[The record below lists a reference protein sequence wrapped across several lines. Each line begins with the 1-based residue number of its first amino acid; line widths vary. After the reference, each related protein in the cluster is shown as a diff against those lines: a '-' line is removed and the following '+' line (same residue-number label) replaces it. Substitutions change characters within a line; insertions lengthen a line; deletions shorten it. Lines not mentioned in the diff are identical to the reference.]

1 MKSLYGKFLF
11 FTIGIMI
18 SSALIAYLIVN
29 TYYHQH
35 MRAQNDEKNMTIVEN
50 IADFIHS
57 QNDDVDL
64 EEFLST
70 QSDVGYKL
78 ILFDEEAN
86 KMLFGNDF
94 RLDNLPV
101 ETVYDVLSG
110 KQYHGMRDLPKET
123 FVTGYFSDESANTV
137 GTPFTYKGKT
147 YALFL
152 RPDIKMLFS
161 EVHILLAGL
170 SVGMAIISLIAMLF
184 VARKLIQPISVLTEA
199 TKKVGAEQF
208 SFTLPTNRGDEIGEL
223 ATSFQ
228 KMADQLRESD
238 EMRKQFIND
247 VSHDFQTPLQNIKGY
262 AALIRDEQTT
272 KADRK
277 TYTEII
283 TSETERL
290 SELTKQLLVL
300 TSLDSLSEPLK
311 MKEVHLDQQLK
322 EVLTRYRW
330 LMEDKGISLTA
341 EISPISIHGN
351 AAYLEKVWENIL
363 SNALKYSSFGGTIKV
378 TVFQEE
384 SNVIIVIKDTGIG
397 IKSENIPLI
406 FNRFYRV
413 DEARHSGIEGTGL
426 GLAIVQQVVELHNGT
441 INIDSKL
448 GIGTTFTIR
457 LPIEM

>member
-1 MKSLYGKFLF
+1 MKSLYGKFLL

-18 SSALIAYLIVN
+18 SSALLAFLIVN
-29 TYYHQH
+29 TYYHQQ
-35 MRAQNDEKNMTIVEN
+35 MRAQNDEKNMTIAES

-78 ILFDEEAN
+78 ILFDEDAN

-101 ETVYDVLSG
+101 ESVYDVLSG

-123 FVTGYFSDESANTV
+123 FVTGFFSDESANTV
-137 GTPFTYKGKT
+137 GTSFTYKGKT

-161 EVHILLAGL
+161 EVHILLGGL
-170 SVGMAIISLIAMLF
+170 SVGMAVLSLLAMLF

-228 KMADQLRESD
+228 KMAEQLRESD

-262 AALIRDEQTT
+262 ADLLQEKQITEAERVEYT
-272 KADRK
+272 K
-277 TYTEII
+277 II
-283 TSETERL
+283 KSETERL
-290 SELTKQLLVL
+290 SVLTKQLLLL
-300 TSLDSLSEPLK
+300 TSLDSLSYELK
-311 MKEVHLDQQLK
+311 MEPIQLGEQIK
-322 EVLTRYRW
+322 QVLQRYRW
-330 LMEDKGISLTA
+330 LMEEKNISL
-341 EISPISIHGN
+341 ISAIGSISISGSED
-351 AAYLEKVWENIL
+351 YLEKVWENIL
-363 SNALKYSSFGGTIKV
+363 SNALKFTPTGGRIEITAV
-378 TVFQEE
+378 ENQDWVLVSVQD
-384 SNVIIVIKDTGIG
+384 SGIG
-397 IKSENIPLI
+397 IEEENIPHL
-406 FNRFYRV
+406 FDRFYRV
-413 DEARHSGIEGTGL
+413 DDARHQDIEGTGL
-426 GLAIVQQVVELHNGT
+426 GLAIVKQVVELHEGKIEVESKPNQGT
-441 INIDSKL
+441 IFKIS
-448 GIGTTFTIR
+448 
-457 LPIEM
+457 LPK

>member
-18 SSALIAYLIVN
+18 SSALLAFLIVN
-29 TYYHQH
+29 TYYHQQ
-35 MRAQNDEKNMTIVEN
+35 MRAQNDEKNMTIAES
-50 IADFIHS
+50 IANFIHL
-57 QNDDVDL
+57 QNDDIDL

-78 ILFDEEAN
+78 ILFDEDAN

-101 ETVYDVLSG
+101 ESVYDVLSG

-123 FVTGYFSDESANTV
+123 FVTGFFSDESANTV
-137 GTPFTYKGKT
+137 GTSFTYKGKT

-161 EVHILLAGL
+161 EVHILLGGL
-170 SVGMAIISLIAMLF
+170 SVGMAVISLLAMLF

-228 KMADQLRESD
+228 KMAEQLRESD

-262 AALIRDEQTT
+262 ADLLQEKQITEAERVEYT
-272 KADRK
+272 K
-277 TYTEII
+277 II
-283 TSETERL
+283 KSETERL
-290 SELTKQLLVL
+290 SVLTKQLLLL
-300 TSLDSLSEPLK
+300 TSLDSLSYELK
-311 MKEVHLDQQLK
+311 MKPIQLDEQIKQ
-322 EVLTRYRW
+322 VLQRYRW
-330 LMEDKGISLTA
+330 LMEEKNISL
-341 EISPISIHGN
+341 ISAIGSISISGSE
-351 AAYLEKVWENIL
+351 AYLLNFRR
-363 SNALKYSSFGGTIKV
+363 LK
-378 TVFQEE
+378 
-384 SNVIIVIKDTGIG
+384 
-397 IKSENIPLI
+397 
-406 FNRFYRV
+406 
-413 DEARHSGIEGTGL
+413 
-426 GLAIVQQVVELHNGT
+426 
-441 INIDSKL
+441 
-448 GIGTTFTIR
+448 
-457 LPIEM
+457 

>member
-1 MKSLYGKFLF
+1 MKSLYGKFLL

-18 SSALIAYLIVN
+18 FSALIAFLIVN
-29 TYYHQH
+29 TYYHQQ
-35 MRAQNDEKNMTIVEN
+35 MRAQNDEKNMGIAEN
-50 IADFIHS
+50 IAEFIHS
-57 QNDDVDL
+57 QDNINL

-70 QSDVGYKL
+70 QADVGYKL

-86 KMLFGNDF
+86 KVLFGNDF
-94 RLDNLPV
+94 RVDNLPV
-101 ETVYDVLSG
+101 DSVQDVLSG

-123 FVTGYFSDESANTV
+123 FVTGFFSDESANTV
-137 GTPFTYKGKT
+137 GAPFTYKGKT

-161 EVHILLAGL
+161 EVHILLGGL
-170 SVGMAIISLIAMLF
+170 SVGMAVISLIAMLF
-184 VARKLIQPISVLTEA
+184 VARKLVQPISVLTEA

-208 SFTLPTNRGDEIGEL
+208 SLTLPTNRGDEIGEL

-228 KMADQLRESD
+228 KMAEQLRESD

-262 AALIRDEQTT
+262 AALIHDEQTT
-272 KADRK
+272 DVDRQA
-277 TYTEII
+277 YTEII

-290 SELTKQLLVL
+290 SELTKQLLLL
-300 TSLDSLSEPLK
+300 TSLDSSSEPLE

-330 LMEDKGISLTA
+330 LMAEKEISLTA

-363 SNALKYSSFGGTIKV
+363 SNALKYSSAGGSIKV
-378 TVFQEE
+378 IASQE
-384 SNVIIVIKDTGIG
+384 SSDIIVVIKDTGIG
-397 IKSENIPLI
+397 MKPENIPLI

-426 GLAIVQQVVELHNGT
+426 GLAIVQQVVDLHHGT
-441 INIDSKL
+441 IKVDSEL
-448 GIGTTFTIR
+448 GKGTTFTVR
-457 LPIEM
+457 LPI

>member
-1 MKSLYGKFLF
+1 MKSLYGKFLL

-18 SSALIAYLIVN
+18 FSALIAFLIVN
-29 TYYHQH
+29 TYYHQQ
-35 MRAQNDEKNMTIVEN
+35 MRAQNDEKNMGIAEN
-50 IADFIHS
+50 IAEFIHS
-57 QNDDVDL
+57 QDNINL

-70 QSDVGYKL
+70 QADVGYKL

-86 KMLFGNDF
+86 KVLFGNDF
-94 RLDNLPV
+94 RVDNLPV
-101 ETVYDVLSG
+101 DSVQDVLSG

-123 FVTGYFSDESANTV
+123 FVTGFFSDESANTV
-137 GTPFTYKGKT
+137 GAPFTYKGKT

-161 EVHILLAGL
+161 EVHILLGGL
-170 SVGMAIISLIAMLF
+170 SVGMAVISLIAMLF
-184 VARKLIQPISVLTEA
+184 VARKLVQPISVLTEA

-208 SFTLPTNRGDEIGEL
+208 SLTLPTNRGDEIGEL

-228 KMADQLRESD
+228 KMAEQLRESD

-262 AALIRDEQTT
+262 AALIHDEQTT
-272 KADRK
+272 DADRQAF
-277 TYTEII
+277 TEII

-290 SELTKQLLVL
+290 SELTKQLLLL
-300 TSLDSLSEPLK
+300 TSLDSSSEPLE

-330 LMEDKGISLTA
+330 LMAEKEISLTA

-363 SNALKYSSFGGTIKV
+363 SNALKYSPAGGSIKV
-378 TVFQEE
+378 IASQE
-384 SNVIIVIKDTGIG
+384 SSDIIVVIKDTGIG
-397 IKSENIPLI
+397 MKPENIPLI

-426 GLAIVQQVVELHNGT
+426 GLAIVQQVIDLHHGT
-441 INIDSKL
+441 IKVDSEL
-448 GIGTTFTIR
+448 GKGTTFTVR
-457 LPIEM
+457 LPI

>member
-18 SSALIAYLIVN
+18 SSALLAFLIVN
-29 TYYHQH
+29 TYYHQQ
-35 MRAQNDEKNMTIVEN
+35 MRAQNDEKNMTIAES
-50 IADFIHS
+50 IANFIHL
-57 QNDDVDL
+57 QNDDIDL

-78 ILFDEEAN
+78 ILFDEDAN

-101 ETVYDVLSG
+101 ESVYDVLSG

-123 FVTGYFSDESANTV
+123 FVTGFFSDESANTV
-137 GTPFTYKGKT
+137 GTSFTYKGKT

-161 EVHILLAGL
+161 EVHILLGGL
-170 SVGMAIISLIAMLF
+170 SVGMAVISLLAMLF

-228 KMADQLRESD
+228 KMAEQLRESD

-262 AALIRDEQTT
+262 ADLLQEKQITEAERVEYT
-272 KADRK
+272 K
-277 TYTEII
+277 II
-283 TSETERL
+283 KSETERL
-290 SELTKQLLVL
+290 SVLTKQLLLL
-300 TSLDSLSEPLK
+300 TSLDSLSYELK
-311 MKEVHLDQQLK
+311 MKPIQLDEQIKQ
-322 EVLTRYRW
+322 VLQRYRW
-330 LMEDKGISLTA
+330 LMEEKNISL
-341 EISPISIHGN
+341 ISAIGSISISGSE
-351 AAYLEKVWENIL
+351 AYLEKVWENIL
-363 SNALKYSSFGGTIKV
+363 SNALKFTPTSGRIEITAVENQDWVLVSV
-378 TVFQEE
+378 QD
-384 SNVIIVIKDTGIG
+384 SGIG
-397 IKSENIPLI
+397 IEEENIPHL
-406 FNRFYRV
+406 FDRFYRV
-413 DEARHSGIEGTGL
+413 DDARHQDIEGTGL
-426 GLAIVQQVVELHNGT
+426 GLAIVKQVIELHEGKIEVESKPNQGT
-441 INIDSKL
+441 IFKIS
-448 GIGTTFTIR
+448 
-457 LPIEM
+457 LPK

>member
-1 MKSLYGKFLF
+1 MKSLYGKFLL

-18 SSALIAYLIVN
+18 FSALIAFLIVN
-29 TYYHQH
+29 TYYHQQ
-35 MRAQNDEKNMTIVEN
+35 MRAQNDEKNMGIAEN
-50 IADFIHS
+50 IAEFIHS
-57 QNDDVDL
+57 QDNINL

-70 QSDVGYKL
+70 QADVGYKL

-86 KMLFGNDF
+86 KVLFGNDF
-94 RLDNLPV
+94 RVDNLPV
-101 ETVYDVLSG
+101 DSVQDVLSG

-123 FVTGYFSDESANTV
+123 FVTGFFSDESANTV
-137 GTPFTYKGKT
+137 GAPFTYKGKT

-161 EVHILLAGL
+161 EVHILLGGL
-170 SVGMAIISLIAMLF
+170 SVGMAVISLIAMLF
-184 VARKLIQPISVLTEA
+184 VARKLVQPISVLTEA

-208 SFTLPTNRGDEIGEL
+208 SLTLPTNRGDEIGEL

-228 KMADQLRESD
+228 KMAEQLRESD

-247 VSHDFQTPLQNIKGY
+247 VSHDFQTPWQNIKGY
-262 AALIRDEQTT
+262 AALIHDEQTT
-272 KADRK
+272 DADRQAF
-277 TYTEII
+277 TEII

-290 SELTKQLLVL
+290 SELTKQLLLL
-300 TSLDSLSEPLK
+300 TSLDSSSEPLE

-330 LMEDKGISLTA
+330 LMAEKEISLTA

-363 SNALKYSSFGGTIKV
+363 SNALKYSPAGGSIKV
-378 TVFQEE
+378 IASQE
-384 SNVIIVIKDTGIG
+384 SSDIIVVIKDTGIG
-397 IKSENIPLI
+397 MKPENIPLI

-426 GLAIVQQVVELHNGT
+426 GLAIVQQVIDLHHGT
-441 INIDSKL
+441 IKVDSEL
-448 GIGTTFTIR
+448 GKGTTFTVR
-457 LPIEM
+457 LPI